1 MAQLKDLLVS
11 GVSRF
16 VGKLFA
22 DEVQLTTLNIPTA
35 SNGTTYGPGTSG
47 QVLATNNN
55 SVYWKSLT
63 IADIGGSTVLPVSLG
78 GTGATVATKGGVV
91 YGTGTTYSLTAAGT
105 SGYLLQ
111 SGGTG
116 APTWINATNANTAST
131 IVKRDASGN
140 FSAGTITATLSGNAS
155 TANALN
161 FSHSNELFLGVNGT
175 NQTRVW
181 INYRRTI
188 GGATSGNTAITE
200 YRFGNGNAGTSGVTL
215 YADSFSGNAAT
226 ATAFSSGATV
236 TLTGDVTGQSAA
248 STKSWSIATTLKNS
262 GATAGSYG
270 QSAAATLAHS
280 GKFKVPYI
288 TVDAKGIVTSISEK
302 EITLP
307 ASGNTDA
314 NVSQTITTGDADYR
328 ILFSG
333 TADDTTRTEGARKG
347 TNLRYNPSTSEIKMV
362 NGTLWIQGGSNAGSS
377 SATNR
382 LTLTN
387 GMPANL
393 AYNTSK
399 RGTRIYSN
407 GIAFADP
414 YNGNSNNDS
423 GWIRQIEETGNSGT
437 LEIATGDDSN
447 EAIVVRQYNT
457 SSAVTGEITLL
468 NSSHQT
474 LLNTTLPRANATYD
488 LGSSSVKWSNVYAT
502 NFKGTADSALTANKL
517 GTNAGSATQ
526 PVYFDGGIPKAATA
540 YSGLLTAFSLSTNT
554 LSLTVGG
561 TTKTTSA
568 VSSVS
573 NTWANATT
581 SGPTIKTTVNGVAGS
596 AVAIPSASASASGII
611 TTGPQTIAGDKTFD
625 SQMTVI
631 GHNVIRSDTQG
642 PDQGDILLGALGF
655 KTGYPVYT
663 DPTLLSGN
671 NSIGVY
677 NNTSGGNVVHTRDT
691 YTNFGITS
699 PGTNSNYVIRIQ
711 TKGAASPGIGGFVQG
726 ISSRANAVFIQ
737 IFRALIPVGRNV
749 QTASNAMGTS
759 YRDQWLTSQAGTG
772 KWEWYA
778 RRVICGKEGTFSS
791 GGHVYLDGAAGTSD
805 APVTWYL
812 AACNVYD
819 ITRMEY
825 DGLRTRYSDS
835 ATSATTASK
844 STAANITTT
853 TNGVVY
859 YTNTTG
865 VFGNR
870 ASANGALYA
879 TSANGALQWGT
890 LPIAQGGTS
899 LTSNPSLLVNLGST
913 DAATIFQASPR
924 PGITGTLPVAHG
936 GTGSTTAAGARANLG
951 TWSLISDSY
960 NTIMPADG
968 TTNGWYKFGTSN
980 TSYGILP
987 SASGGAG
994 SGHNYIGTS
1003 SWYWKYA
1010 YIDEIH
1016 GTLKGNADTAT
1027 TATTATTANKL
1038 GTTAVGSITQ
1048 PVYWANGIPTIANA
1062 YTWRPLLIQQ
1072 YQASSAAS
1080 LNPSNTPGSFTLRLG
1095 RNLFLRSFD
1104 LMMES
1109 GNDNV
1114 NYGATIEGLPLF
1126 IGTQT
1131 TNTGAWK
1138 GDIDDTALNTQIF
1151 DDGDL
1156 YTGLTIKYFLP
1167 YAGSGN
1173 ATLQLFRDGAAV
1185 TSAIPCY
1192 YNEGR
1197 LTTHYGRGSVITFTY
1212 FKAGDIKIN
1221 GTPTAD
1227 NRWIADAN
1235 YADGNDVN
1243 RSTITYPRIKTG
1255 AVGIGR
1261 YQLFMETS
1269 DGTYQSVTSTFNST
1283 GTTHVKNTALF
1294 KPNRVFYSNR
1304 GSDIPANN
1312 TADTG
1317 TSWMDQQTSL
1327 IDLRYST
1334 NCGTSLTTRAPVYL
1348 VGTIDDNG
1356 YLTLADTWYTQT
1368 LPTSADGKVY
1378 IYLGQVYND
1387 TNGYRVAFELDNPI
1401 LEYRAGAIRE
1411 YSAPTRVLDYN
1422 NKHAIEFGYS
1432 TAGMTSTSWV
1442 GSWDGYKLRAISPAN
1457 LRNSMGLGNSTGT
1470 LPIANGGTGLT
1481 ASPSMIIN
1489 LSSNTADL
1497 VLKANPKPGVEG
1509 VLGAANGG
1517 TGKTNLKDACNALI
1531 NALDT
1536 GSSALTANDYVIT
1549 QYVGGGTTT
1558 TTYHRRPASAIR
1570 VGGLLTGRS
1579 LKVALNSTTAVT
1591 FNGTADVDNIPVT
1604 GTLGIANGGTGQTTA
1619 AGVFSALSWTGGTSA
1634 GPTLSVTVV
1643 GQSRTATIPSASAS
1657 ASGVIT
1663 TGAQTIAGAKTLS
1676 STLTIKGLK
1685 ATSGTDYGTTLPT
1698 SGTEGQVFFQISDE
1712 QYEIPIGGNTG
1723 TLLMKASATDRD
1735 VTWTPSAIHVTGSVL
1750 YGAAWN
1756 DYAEYRK
1763 TETKIEAGRVVV
1775 ENGDDTLSLSTKRM
1789 QPGAE
1794 IVSDTFGFAI
1804 GQTKNTQTPIAV
1816 SGRVLAYPNEP
1827 RESYKPGQPV
1837 CSGPNGT
1844 VSQMTN
1850 EEAREYPWLI
1860 IGTVSAIPD
1869 YDTWGEDNIKING
1882 RIWIRIR

>member
-22 DEVQLTTLNIPTA
+22 DEVQLTTLNIPTQ
-35 SNGTTYGPGTSG
+35 SNGTTYGPGISG

-91 YGTGTTYSLTAAGT
+91 YGTGTTYGLTAAGT

-215 YADSFSGNAAT
+215 YADSFTGNAAT

-270 QSAAATLAHS
+270 QSTAATLAHS

-307 ASGNTDA
+307 SSGNTDA

-362 NGTLWIQGGSNAGSS
+362 NGTLWVQGGSNAGSS

-423 GWIRQIEETGNSGT
+423 GWIRQIEETANSGT

-447 EAIVVRQYNT
+447 ETIVVRQYNT
-457 SSAVTGEITLL
+457 SSTVVSEITLL

-474 LLNTTLPRANATYD
+474 LLNTTLPRANTTYD
-488 LGSSSVKWSNVYAT
+488 LGSSSAKWANVYAT

-554 LSLTVGG
+554 LSLTIGG
-561 TTKTTSA
+561 TTKTASA

-573 NTWANATT
+573 NTWANGTT

-596 AVAIPSASASASGII
+596 AVAIPSASASTSGIV

-663 DPTLLSGN
+663 DPTFLSGS

-711 TKGAASPGIGGFVQG
+711 TKGAASPGIGGFVQS

-737 IFRALIPVGRNV
+737 IFRALVPVGRNV

-778 RRVICGKEGTFSS
+778 RRVICGKEGTFSG

-819 ITRMEY
+819 ITRMDY

-853 TNGVVY
+853 TNGVAY

-865 VFGNR
+865 TFGNR

-899 LTSNPSLLVNLGST
+899 MTSNPSLLVNLGST
-913 DAATIFQASPR
+913 SAATVFQASPR
-924 PGITGTLPVAHG
+924 PGVTGTLPIANG

-987 SASGGAG
+987 SASGSAG

-1016 GTLKGNADTAT
+1016 GTLKGNAETAT
-1027 TATTATTANKL
+1027 KATQDGSGNTITSTYVKKAGDSMTGNLTANGSVTL
-1038 GTTAVGSITQ
+1038 GTPANPWHQLVLGGTTNATMTADSTNPRITFQENTGTQ
-1048 PVYWANGIPTIANA
+1048 PVH
-1062 YTWRPLLIQQ
+1062 LI
-1072 YQASSAAS
+1072 YSDWD
-1080 LNPSNTPGSFTLRLG
+1080 NY
-1095 RNLFLRSFD
+1095 RSP
-1104 LMMES
+1104 
-1109 GNDNV
+1109 
-1114 NYGATIEGLPLF
+1114 AGLKV
-1126 IGTQT
+1126 IG
-1131 TNTGAWK
+1131 G
-1138 GDIDDTALNTQIF
+1138 
-1151 DDGDL
+1151 
-1156 YTGLTIKYFLP
+1156 
-1167 YAGSGN
+1167 
-1173 ATLQLFRDGAAV
+1173 
-1185 TSAIPCY
+1185 TSA
-1192 YNEGR
+1192 
-1197 LTTHYGRGSVITFTY
+1197 
-1212 FKAGDIKIN
+1212 
-1221 GTPTAD
+1221 TPA
-1227 NRWIADAN
+1227 W
-1235 YADGNDVN
+1235 
-1243 RSTITYPRIKTG
+1243 
-1255 AVGIGR
+1255 
-1261 YQLFMETS
+1261 
-1269 DGTYQSVTSTFNST
+1269 
-1283 GTTHVKNTALF
+1283 
-1294 KPNRVFYSNR
+1294 
-1304 GSDIPANN
+1304 
-1312 TADTG
+1312 
-1317 TSWMDQQTSL
+1317 
-1327 IDLRYST
+1327 
-1334 NCGTSLTTRAPVYL
+1334 
-1348 VGTIDDNG
+1348 
-1356 YLTLADTWYTQT
+1356 
-1368 LPTSADGKVY
+1368 
-1378 IYLGQVYND
+1378 
-1387 TNGYRVAFELDNPI
+1387 FE
-1401 LEYRAGAIRE
+1401 
-1411 YSAPTRVLDYN
+1411 
-1422 NKHAIEFGYS
+1422 
-1432 TAGMTSTSWV
+1432 
-1442 GSWDGYKLRAISPAN
+1442 
-1457 LRNSMGLGNSTGT
+1457 
-1470 LPIANGGTGLT
+1470 
-1481 ASPSMIIN
+1481 
-1489 LSSNTADL
+1489 
-1497 VLKANPKPGVEG
+1497 VEG
-1509 VLGAANGG
+1509 NIYAAAF
-1517 TGKTNLKDACNALI
+1517 K
-1531 NALDT
+1531 
-1536 GSSALTANDYVIT
+1536 
-1549 QYVGGGTTT
+1549 
-1558 TTYHRRPASAIR
+1558 
-1570 VGGLLTGRS
+1570 
-1579 LKVALNSTTAVT
+1579 
-1591 FNGTADVDNIPVT
+1591 GTADVATKLGTSNVGSTYVPIHLVAGTATQCSSPSLQVNLASTAADDVFKQSPRPGVT
-1604 GTLGIANGGTGQTTA
+1604 GVLGLANGGTGQTTA
-1619 AGVFSALSWTGGTSA
+1619 ANVFSLLSWTDGTTA

-1643 GQSRTATIPSASAS
+1643 GQNRTATIPSASATV
-1657 ASGVIT
+1657 SGVVT
-1663 TGAQTIAGAKTLS
+1663 TGIQTFKGNKTFNDNIYLVSSDGTNYPQISFRSKTGADIYGSLYSSGAGGRTSLDLGGDTTEGRIAIHSSSGHYVYLVYSGSSDGYQVFFSGYSGHQYLTHVGSTSKVGNTNQPVYVADNGRISSCESVASTAKRYILGAS
-1676 STLTIKGLK
+1676 
-1685 ATSGTDYGTTLPT
+1685 ATSGALTMNCNSSVYT
-1698 SGTEGQVFFQISDE
+1698 SGTI
-1712 QYEIPIGGNTG
+1712 
-1723 TLLMKASATDRD
+1723 
-1735 VTWTPSAIHVTGSVL
+1735 L

-1756 DYAEYRK
+1756 DYAEYREVK
-1763 TETKIEAGRVVV
+1763 ENIEPGRVVI
-1775 ENGDDTLSLSTKRM
+1775 ENGDDTLSLSTERM

-1804 GQTKNTQTPIAV
+1804 GETEKCKTPIAAT
-1816 SGRVLAYPNEP
+1816 GRVLAYPNEP
-1827 RESYKPGQPV
+1827 RETYKPGQPV

-1869 YDTWGEDNIKING
+1869 YDTWGEDNIKVNG
-1882 RIWIRIR
+1882 RIWVRIR